1 MPQHHFHERENMSAV
16 YITESGSIL
25 NVQHHHFQ
33 VIHQEKVRQSVPVKQ
48 VTQII
53 LFGICQ
59 LSRAA
64 VKLALSRQI
73 PIYFISRQG
82 QELGSCEPEVKRPA
96 KYRFQQLK
104 RQQDPEF
111 SRAFAESIIWAKM
124 HNESVLLQQLHI
136 NSSAFEPEVYRAFF
150 RLLMDDLPM
159 AYSLDELREYD
170 ITAESF
176 YYPALGSLLPF
187 QLGFRWR
194 DLHQPTDPI
203 NRILNLGC
211 TLLHQ
216 QTSAFVQVL
225 GLDADISHL
234 HISSQHQK
242 PLVCDLMAEF
252 RPMLVD
258 ELAVNLAKSRII
270 TARDIIPQNGS
281 GALLSPRA
289 LQIFIQ
295 HWEDKLQ
302 TLVTHPHAGTVS
314 YRHCLELQ
322 VREYIACV
330 RGDVQH
336 YRPLV
341 WPVPNN
347 NTAADSND
355 LEDEYPVLVKM

>member
-1 MPQHHFHERENMSAV
+1 MTAV
-16 YITESGSIL
+16 YITDPGSIL
-25 NVQHHHFQ
+25 SVQQHHFQ
-33 VIHQEKVRQSVPVKQ
+33 VIHKDNLCQSVPVAQ

-59 LSRAA
+59 LSRQA
-64 VKLALSRQI
+64 VKLAFSRQI
-73 PIYFISRQG
+73 PIYYINQQG
-82 QELGSCEPEVKRPA
+82 QELGNCEPDSKKPA

-104 RQQDPEF
+104 RLQDPEF
-111 SRAFAESIIWAKM
+111 VRAFAESITWAKM
-124 HNESVLLQQLHI
+124 HNESILLQQLHV
-136 NSSAFEPEVYRAFF
+136 SSAAFEPEVYRAFF
-150 RLLMDDLPM
+150 KLLIDDLPM
-159 AYSLDELREYD
+159 AYSLDELRGYD
-170 ITAESF
+170 VTAESF

-187 QLGFRWR
+187 NLGFRWR
-194 DLHQPTDPI
+194 DLQQPTDPI
-203 NRILNLGC
+203 NRMLNLGN

-234 HISSQHQK
+234 HVPSQHQK
-242 PLVCDLMAEF
+242 PLVCDLMSEF

-289 LQIFIQ
+289 LQTFIQ
-295 HWEDKLQ
+295 HWEEKLR

-330 RGDVQH
+330 LGEVKH

-341 WPVPNN
+341 WTMPKNN
-347 NTAADSND
+347 AAADAD
-355 LEDEYPVLVKM
+355 DWEDEYPVLVKM

>member
-1 MPQHHFHERENMSAV
+1 MTAV
-16 YITESGSIL
+16 YITKPGSIL
-25 NVQHHHFQ
+25 SVQQHHFQ
-33 VIHQEKVRQSVPVKQ
+33 VIHREKLCQSVPIKQ

-53 LFGICQ
+53 LFSLCQ
-59 LSRAA
+59 LSRQA
-64 VKLALSRQI
+64 VKLASSRKI

-82 QELGSCEPEVKRPA
+82 EELGNCEPQPQPERPA
-96 KYRFQQLK
+96 KHRFHQLK
-104 RQQDPEF
+104 RLQDPEF
-111 SRAFAESIIWAKM
+111 VRAFAESITWAKM
-124 HNESVLLQQLHI
+124 HNESVLLQQLHV
-136 NSSAFEPEVYRAFF
+136 SSAAFEPEVYCAFF
-150 RLLMDDLPM
+150 KLLMDDLPM
-159 AYSLDELREYD
+159 AYSLDELRGYD
-170 ITAESF
+170 VTAESF
-176 YYPALGSLLPF
+176 YYPALGSLLPL

-194 DLHQPTDPI
+194 DLQHPSDPI
-203 NRILNLGC
+203 NRMLNLGN

-216 QTSAFVQVL
+216 QTSTFVQVL

-234 HISSQHQK
+234 HVPSQHQK

-281 GALLSPRA
+281 GAFLSPRA
-289 LQIFIQ
+289 LQTFIQ
-295 HWEDKLQ
+295 HWEEKLQ

-330 RGDVQH
+330 LGDVQH

-341 WPVPNN
+341 WTLPKNN
-347 NTAADSND
+347 AAADSND
-355 LEDEYPVLVKM
+355 SEDEYPLLVKM

>member
-1 MPQHHFHERENMSAV
+1 MTAV
-16 YITESGSIL
+16 YITQAGSIL
-25 NVQHHHFQ
+25 NVQHQHFQ
-33 VIHQEKVRQSVPVKQ
+33 ITHKEKLCQSVPVTQ

-53 LFGICQ
+53 LFCICQ
-59 LSRAA
+59 LSRQA
-64 VKLALSRQI
+64 VQLASSRQI
-73 PIYFISRQG
+73 PIYYISRQG
-82 QELGSCEPEVKRPA
+82 QELGSCEPQPKRA
-96 KYRFQQLK
+96 KYRSQQLK
-104 RQQDPEF
+104 RLQNPEF
-111 SRAFAESIIWAKM
+111 ARAFAESITWAKM
-124 HNESVLLQQLHI
+124 HNQSILLQQLHV
-136 NSSAFEPEVYRAFF
+136 SSSTFEPEVYRAFF

-159 AYSLDELREYD
+159 AYSLDELQGYD
-170 ITAESF
+170 VTAESF

-187 QLGFRWR
+187 ELGFRWR
-194 DLHQPTDPI
+194 NLQNPADII
-203 NRILNLGC
+203 NRMLNLGC

-234 HISSQHQK
+234 HVPSQHQK

-270 TARDIIPQNGS
+270 TPRDIIPENGS

-289 LQIFIQ
+289 LQTFIQ
-295 HWEDKLQ
+295 HWEEKLQ
-302 TLVTHPHAGTVS
+302 TLVIHPHAGTVS

-330 RGDVQH
+330 LGDVQH

-341 WPVPNN
+341 WPFPNN
-347 NTAADSND
+347 KTAGDASD
-355 LEDEYPVLVKM
+355 LEAEYPMLVKM

>member
-1 MPQHHFHERENMSAV
+1 MTAV
-16 YITESGSIL
+16 YITQPGSIL
-25 NVQHHHFQ
+25 SVQQHHFQ
-33 VIHQEKVRQSVPVKQ
+33 VIHRENLCQSVPIKQ

-53 LFGICQ
+53 LFSLCQ
-59 LSRAA
+59 LSRQA
-64 VKLALSRQI
+64 VILASSRKI

-82 QELGSCEPEVKRPA
+82 EELGNCEPQSQPERPA
-96 KYRFQQLK
+96 KHRFQQIK
-104 RQQDPEF
+104 RLQDPEF
-111 SRAFAESIIWAKM
+111 VRAFAESITWAKM
-124 HNESVLLQQLHI
+124 HNESVLLQQLQVS
-136 NSSAFEPEVYRAFF
+136 NLAFEPEVYRAFF
-150 RLLMDDLPM
+150 KLLMDDLPM

-170 ITAESF
+170 VTAESF
-176 YYPALGSLLPF
+176 YYPALGSLLPL

-194 DLHQPTDPI
+194 DLQHPSDPI
-203 NRILNLGC
+203 NRMLNLGN

-216 QTSAFVQVL
+216 QTSTFVQVL

-234 HISSQHQK
+234 HVPSQHQK

-281 GALLSPRA
+281 GAFLSPRA
-289 LQIFIQ
+289 LQTFIQ
-295 HWEDKLQ
+295 HWEEKLR

-330 RGDVQH
+330 LGDVQH

-341 WPVPNN
+341 WTLPKNN
-347 NTAADSND
+347 AAANSND
-355 LEDEYPVLVKM
+355 LEDEYPLLVKM